1 MPTLPSLLSPEM
13 YIFLSSFNSGLN
25 LTIPVTNL
33 SLYAFP
39 FKGRSRTAKRAC
51 WLPVDALH
59 FQALMAHAHL
69 QSLFLESSVLSL
81 SPGCSPFVKLLYRIP
96 VTVLLG
102 TKTVGID
109 RSVSK
114 QDMSVRVIPSRIS
127 IFTDMEGHDGTHP

>member
-39 FKGRSRTAKRAC
+39 VKGRSRTAQWPC
-51 WLPVDALH
+51 WLPVDTLH
-59 FQALMAHAHL
+59 FQALMAHTHL
-69 QSLFLESSVLSL
+69 QSLFLESPILCFGPS
-81 SPGCSPFVKLLYRIP
+81 CSPFVKLLHRIP
-96 VTVLLG
+96 VAVLLG